1 MVIKRSSAAEGARLL
16 ETLFSGDGVAREAA
30 AARLAILGA
39 RVVDRLTATLG
50 GLPQPA
56 HVVAVLDVLER
67 IGDPRGAVAAEPLLD
82 DPREVVA
89 AAAVAVV
96 RRALQAEGPE
106 TAARAMD
113 ALVRAASNPAR
124 PEPVRALARDA
135 LADLPVD
142 VLASLRRRWP
152 DLPEPRV
159 EAESA
164 APPAQAVDAG
174 ALTTWADGSG
184 RELSADEI
192 RQVVARDGAGLPLP
206 VLHRTIERLRA
217 LEAGAVPGAAR
228 DWLAVR
234 GVVHQVLA
242 DRGSRVALYDL
253 RESLERNAA
262 SLTVHM
268 LAALGGLG
276 DASCLEPVATAWA
289 HTPDPWLKEQLR
301 DVFATIAE
309 REGITRR
316 HAVLKRIGAHH
327 SALVESL
334 STLSRTRPSRRPAPR
349 T

>member
-1 MVIKRSSAAEGARLL
+1 
-16 ETLFSGDGVAREAA
+16 
-30 AARLAILGA
+30 
-39 RVVDRLTATLG
+39 
-50 GLPQPA
+50 
-56 HVVAVLDVLER
+56 
-67 IGDPRGAVAAEPLLD
+67 
-82 DPREVVA
+82 
-89 AAAVAVV
+89 
-96 RRALQAEGPE
+96 
-106 TAARAMD
+106 
-113 ALVRAASNPAR
+113 
-124 PEPVRALARDA
+124 

-152 DLPEPRV
+152 DLPEPRAQ
-159 EAESA
+159 AESA

-289 HTPDPWLKEQLR
+289 HTPDPWLKGQLR

-327 SALVESL
+327 PALVEAL